1 MRIVIADDHALI
13 RHGLRVLFETQKG
26 WIVSGEATNG
36 REAVEL
42 ATNLQPDLLVLDIS
56 MPEMNGLQAASKI
69 RELLPAMKIVI
80 LSMHDSPQAQKEA
93 LRAGADAFLT
103 KTAEPAVMFKVIEGL
118 GLS

>member
-1 MRIVIADDHALI
+1 VRVVIADDHALI

-26 WIVSGEATNG
+26 WIVTGEATNG
-36 REAVEL
+36 REAVAL
-42 ATNLQPDLLVLDIS
+42 AMDLQPDLVVLDIS
-56 MPEMNGLQAASKI
+56 MPEMSGLQAAGKI
-69 RELLPAMKIVI
+69 RELLPGTKIVI

-103 KTAEPAVMFKVIEGL
+103 KTADPAEMFKVIEGL